1 MSFITELYRGNEL
14 EQWANLVH
22 RNYLYIP
29 DYGISTE
36 LGTIRRLLENNAPID
51 ELEPWIG
58 IIGFIDDEP
67 IVNCLFTKDGWF
79 SIYTKPNYR
88 FKGYAKQLIN
98 IHKDLMEEC
107 KVKPQPHS
115 TEGLRLFGKVFK
127 SFEPTCEV
135 NTKCNRLVRSA
146 PTIEFTDYV
155 HQLLD
160 TNKQSYLKD
169 TLDSG
174 VVSAVFIQCVMDV
187 NIWFNEKAVHRILEY
202 NETKKL
208 VAMVLSDIQLH
219 LSFKCNGELT
229 PKQFDSYL
237 NECMSC
243 YLDCYLNTFKV
254 TYKGNPIMYLH
265 K

>member
-36 LGTIRRLLENNAPID
+36 LGTIRRLLENNAPIN
-51 ELEPWIG
+51 ELEPWTG
-58 IIGFIDDEP
+58 IIGFIDEEP

-98 IHKDLMEEC
+98 IHKDLMDEC

-115 TEGLRLFGKVFK
+115 TEGLRLFGKTFK

-135 NTKCNRLVRSA
+135 NTKNNRLVRSA
-146 PTIEFTDYV
+146 PTVEFTDYV
-155 HQLLD
+155 HLLLD
-160 TNKQSYLKD
+160 TNKQGYLHEA
-169 TLDSG
+169 LDSS
-174 VVSAVFIQCVMDV
+174 VVSAIFVQTVLDL
-187 NIWFNEKAVHRILEY
+187 NSWFKANAKHL
-202 NETKKL
+202 NKDTNKCNKL
-208 VAMVLSDIQLH
+208 MASVLSDVLLH
-219 LSFKCNGELT
+219 LSFKCNGELNL
-229 PKQFDSYL
+229 KQFDSYL
-237 NECMSC
+237 NECINSYVDR
-243 YLDCYLNTFKV
+243 YLCVFRV